1 MDVRVL
7 GTLEVRD
14 DHGRALDLGSPL
26 QRTLLALLLL
36 EPGALR
42 SDDWLVEHLWSDGS
56 APGSPLGSLQ
66 TYVARARRV
75 LRRGDGSAVVARSGN
90 GYRLVLRDDEV
101 DVTRFVVRAARG
113 RSELRAGRPA
123 AAMAA
128 AEDALSLWRTGD
140 PLPELED
147 REVARIPRERWR
159 ELRVGCEEDR
169 LEALVAVGRP
179 EDAVADLDV
188 LTSAHPL
195 RERGWL
201 LLIKALHRCGRT
213 ADALERYRRVRDL
226 LDEDLGL
233 EPGPELRE
241 LHLSILRGRP
251 HTGAVTVPAQPSP
264 GARHPGSGPAG
275 SAGRGPLIG
284 RDAQRQIVLDT
295 ISELWTSG
303 PRYVVIEGEPGIGK
317 TRLAQEATDL
327 AESRGLL
334 TAWGRCH
341 EDASIPALW
350 PWRQVGSALGAG
362 DATAEADDLSRVF
375 ERVRD
380 AVVRAAAA
388 APVVIVLEDAHWADP
403 ASLRLLSFL
412 TRELDRAPVAFLV
425 TTRAENLSDQ
435 RVRTR
440 ADLARTTGFRH
451 LALGPLDSIAT
462 TALVATTGVRVPA
475 HELARVCSRSG
486 GNPLFAVELARLY
499 DGGGDPT
506 SLPGGIRDVIRRRL
520 VPLRHDALALLRL
533 GAVLGERVD
542 LHLLLRAADPELTAA
557 ADALDDLLAAGL
569 LVADGPTI
577 AFSHAVVRETL
588 LAELSV
594 VERRR
599 LHSQVA
605 SAGPVDVFERAHHLV
620 EGRPLTDAAAAEQAC
635 REAAE
640 RAERN
645 RTYASAAQW
654 WQRALDVA
662 GTSHRPVLPRQRALL
677 GLATALVRSGQSLA
691 GQQTLRECI
700 EEALDGDDVSTA
712 VDAATVLSASQGSW
726 YWVEYGTYPTALML
740 LLRRTLARLEP
751 DERAARAS
759 VLLTMAA
766 GEHYGDTRAAAVLA
780 DEAVDEA
787 RATGEPG
794 VLAEALAG
802 WLYCTWSADQAE
814 AVVAAATEL
823 LTLARGPLDVPGL
836 ALHAMVRRAQAH
848 LVLAAT
854 AASDADVAAAW
865 DLAEELR
872 LPVYRV
878 QLIQLQGM
886 RAVLAGELELADDL
900 YAQARALHETVE
912 MHISALTDMTSLFL
926 LRVEQGRADELL
938 PAVTDAARHARPE
951 TMLLTVAA
959 TLQAGDL
966 PAARRLTR
974 QAGVLDP
981 APRWWNWEAVTCFQA
996 HLAAEL
1002 DVLDEAERLV
1012 EELAPVAGHVA
1023 VYGGIT
1029 ALGPVTRHLGRLE
1042 ATLGRWADA
1051 EGHLRSCL
1059 EVSGTQGLRPS
1070 WADAAVSLAEVL
1082 IATGRPEEATGLLA
1096 EAERT
1101 ADELGLAPVAA
1112 RARAAADG
1120 AQRPDE
1126 TRHR

>member
-14 DHGRALDLGSPL
+14 DHGGALDLGSPL

-56 APGSPLGSLQ
+56 PPGSPLGSVQ

-90 GYRLVLRDDEV
+90 GYRLLLHDDEV
-101 DVTRFVVRAARG
+101 DVTRFVVRAARA

-123 AAMAA
+123 AAIAA
-128 AEDALSLWRTGD
+128 AEDALSLWRTDD

-147 REVARIPRERWR
+147 REVARVPRERWR
-159 ELRVGCEEDR
+159 ELRIGCEEDR
-169 LEALVAVGRP
+169 LEALMAVGRP

-201 LLIKALHRCGRT
+201 LLVQALHRCGRT
-213 ADALERYRRVRDL
+213 PDALERYRRVRDL
-226 LDEDLGL
+226 LDEELGL

-241 LHLSILRGRP
+241 LHLSILRGGP
-251 HTGAVTVPAQPSP
+251 HTDAVKVPAQPSP
-264 GARHPGSGPAG
+264 TGARHPGSGPTG
-275 SAGRGPLIG
+275 PAGRGPLVG

-295 ISELWTSG
+295 ISQLSTSG

-327 AESRGLL
+327 AETRGLL

-435 RVRTR
+435 QVRTR

-451 LALGPLDSIAT
+451 LALGPLDSAAT
-462 TALVATTGVRVPA
+462 TALVATTGVQVPA

-520 VPLRHDALALLRL
+520 VPLRQDALALLRL
-533 GAVLGERVD
+533 AAVLGERVD

-557 ADALDDLLAAGL
+557 ADALDELMAAGL
-569 LVADGPTI
+569 LVADGPTL

-599 LHSQVA
+599 LHAQVA
-605 SAGPVDVFERAHHLV
+605 SAWPVDVFERAHHLV

-662 GTSHRPVLPRQRALL
+662 ADLAQPRAP
-677 GLATALVRSGQSLA
+677 APA
-691 GQQTLRECI
+691 G
-700 EEALDGDDVSTA
+700 
-712 VDAATVLSASQGSW
+712 
-726 YWVEYGTYPTALML
+726 
-740 LLRRTLARLEP
+740 
-751 DERAARAS
+751 
-759 VLLTMAA
+759 AA
-766 GEHYGDTRAAAVLA
+766 G
-780 DEAVDEA
+780 
-787 RATGEPG
+787 P
-794 VLAEALAG
+794 
-802 WLYCTWSADQAE
+802 
-814 AVVAAATEL
+814 
-823 LTLARGPLDVPGL
+823 
-836 ALHAMVRRAQAH
+836 
-848 LVLAAT
+848 
-854 AASDADVAAAW
+854 
-865 DLAEELR
+865 
-872 LPVYRV
+872 
-878 QLIQLQGM
+878 
-886 RAVLAGELELADDL
+886 
-900 YAQARALHETVE
+900 
-912 MHISALTDMTSLFL
+912 
-926 LRVEQGRADELL
+926 
-938 PAVTDAARHARPE
+938 RH
-951 TMLLTVAA
+951 
-959 TLQAGDL
+959 
-966 PAARRLTR
+966 
-974 QAGVLDP
+974 
-981 APRWWNWEAVTCFQA
+981 
-996 HLAAEL
+996 
-1002 DVLDEAERLV
+1002 
-1012 EELAPVAGHVA
+1012 
-1023 VYGGIT
+1023 
-1029 ALGPVTRHLGRLE
+1029 
-1042 ATLGRWADA
+1042 
-1051 EGHLRSCL
+1051 
-1059 EVSGTQGLRPS
+1059 
-1070 WADAAVSLAEVL
+1070 
-1082 IATGRPEEATGLLA
+1082 
-1096 EAERT
+1096 
-1101 ADELGLAPVAA
+1101 
-1112 RARAAADG
+1112 RARAVWAGAGRSADAPRVPRG
-1120 AQRPDE
+1120 GPRA
-1126 TRHR
+1126 